1 MHEAADQKRV
11 RKRAEPD
18 ARAEQPGGE
27 EDGDADGDV
36 RFAERE
42 RGLAGDPLVQH
53 VPGREPEPRFEQ
65 GDDACGEEK
74 EPGDEPGKARWQ
86 VALDPRRR
94 THAPTVPCA
103 SGPDRL
109 LFSME
114 AISDSFRWAG
124 VELRHLVTLRTVADE
139 GSLAGAARRL
149 GYSQPAVSQQLAT
162 LERLVGARL
171 VERRPGAREVALTP
185 AGRRVLLHGEA
196 MLARAQAADAELR
209 GLERGTVGTLRL
221 GTIPSVGARVVPLV
235 LSRFALAW
243 PDVAIEL
250 VEAGDDRRLLAQV
263 EAAELDFAFAGSPV
277 DGSAL
282 QSLVLLEDPYVLFVA
297 ADSPLAGSK
306 RKVGL
311 SRLAKLPLIVCDQSL
326 APEAL
331 LRSHGIDA
339 QIRYRVDDNATLAGL
354 VAAGLGAGLVPR
366 LAIDGGRPDLVELE
380 LAV

>member
-1 MHEAADQKRV
+1 M
-11 RKRAEPD
+11 
-18 ARAEQPGGE
+18 
-27 EDGDADGDV
+27 
-36 RFAERE
+36 
-42 RGLAGDPLVQH
+42 
-53 VPGREPEPRFEQ
+53 
-65 GDDACGEEK
+65 
-74 EPGDEPGKARWQ
+74 
-86 VALDPRRR
+86 
-94 THAPTVPCA
+94 
-103 SGPDRL
+103 
-109 LFSME
+109 
-114 AISDSFRWAG
+114 
-124 VELRHLVTLRTVADE
+124 ELRHLVALRTVADE

-196 MLARAQAADAELR
+196 MLARAQVADAELR

-235 LSRFALAW
+235 LRRFALAW

-250 VEAGDDRRLLAQV
+250 VEASDDRRLLAQV

-380 LAV
+380 LAVELPPRRISLIWHRDREQSEASRELVEIAAAVCAGF